1 MFVFKTFSK
10 GQLTCDQM
18 AWQDDSVPDGI
29 GDDPALKDVAGSQQ
43 GGTRVILDKWGS
55 QHFFASFC
63 LIT

>member
-1 MFVFKTFSK
+1 
-10 GQLTCDQM
+10 M